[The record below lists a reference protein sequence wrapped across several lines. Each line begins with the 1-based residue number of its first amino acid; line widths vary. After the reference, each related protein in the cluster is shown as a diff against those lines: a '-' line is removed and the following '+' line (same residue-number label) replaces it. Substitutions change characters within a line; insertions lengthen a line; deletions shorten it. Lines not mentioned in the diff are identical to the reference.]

1 MNYDIIHIY
10 ITEEKRNEYNILWLM
25 FQPKERTLMQ
35 FFYPFLL
42 IPRSIKKIPYF
53 IRFVT
58 QSIIPVT
65 GHYAQK

>member
-1 MNYDIIHIY
+1 
-10 ITEEKRNEYNILWLM
+10 M

-53 IRFVT
+53 IRSVT

-65 GHYAQK
+65 GHYAQKSGNIIFEIGSSFR